1 MIGLSANRLFGG
13 WEFCHGR
20 YIATVAKHEYFDLV
34 T

>member
-20 YIATVAKHEYFDLV
+20 YIATVANHEYFDLV